1 MNEENVIC
9 SGCGKQIKENEGWFS
24 CEYQNHN
31 EDWHNSCA
39 FKEVEE

>member
-1 MNEENVIC
+1 MKFVADAEN
-9 SGCGKQIKENEGWFS
+9 KLKENEDWFS

-39 FKEVEE
+39 YKEVEE